1 MLDDIISKFSENKKL
16 DKFEFALRPNHNIDN
31 PFTNISLNII
41 DNLKQSI
48 DKTDKSTIAAV
59 LLDEAEENINFSYK
73 IYSQIVDMK
82 PEEEGLLF
90 KARLLEILD
99 EIEDEHNYDGD
110 PFTDLLNFTGILTNI
125 TENKINNDKLKN
137 AFIITMLLFETMEE
151 MRIRN
156 IHVPYT
162 LEFREYIL
170 NNQLTMLH
178 VICARALQANDKSI
192 NNFIINEV
200 LQYISRFAFNKNI
213 DLCFDMLYFI
223 SLLSDDESA
232 EIITSIADELKKH
245 SPYAASKMLVNYVNA
260 GIIYAGDDSNKVIDF
275 TCKNINNIHLI
286 NNIVYTCLLTD
297 DAVCAEK
304 ILEYF
309 VSGKKITKKL
319 KLSFYQQL
327 QVVYSVLQNE
337 KKYAETAKERF
348 ALGDINAYFDAVDAY
363 TSLGLYNI
371 VKDELHSIAC
381 KKMPIYEYC
390 YLLAVH
396 KEYGLLIERF
406 KMIKSIKD
414 TKDAIKFMDDKGIA
428 IYDNNTNKELLHI
441 LSEKAANNTN
451 LAQHV
456 QSLLS
461 LITV

>member
-1 MLDDIISKFSENKKL
+1 
-16 DKFEFALRPNHNIDN
+16 
-31 PFTNISLNII
+31 
-41 DNLKQSI
+41 
-48 DKTDKSTIAAV
+48 
-59 LLDEAEENINFSYK
+59 
-73 IYSQIVDMK
+73 MK

-99 EIEDEHNYDGD
+99 EIEDEHNDDGD
-110 PFTDLLNFTGILTNI
+110 PFADLLNFTGILTNI

-156 IHVPYT
+156 IHVPYI

-275 TCKNINNIHLI
+275 TCKNINNIHII

-363 TSLGLYNI
+363 TSLGLYNN

>member
-16 DKFEFALRPNHNIDN
+16 DKFEFSLRPNHDIDN

-82 PEEEGLLF
+82 PEAEGLLF

-99 EIEDEHNYDGD
+99 EIEDEHNDDGD
-110 PFTDLLNFTGILTNI
+110 PFADLLNFTGILTNI

-156 IHVPYT
+156 IHVPYI

>member
-31 PFTNISLNII
+31 PFTNISLNIT

-137 AFIITMLLFETMEE
+137 AFIITMLLFGTMEE

-178 VICARALQANDKSI
+178 A
-192 NNFIINEV
+192 
-200 LQYISRFAFNKNI
+200 
-213 DLCFDMLYFI
+213 
-223 SLLSDDESA
+223 
-232 EIITSIADELKKH
+232 
-245 SPYAASKMLVNYVNA
+245 
-260 GIIYAGDDSNKVIDF
+260 
-275 TCKNINNIHLI
+275 
-286 NNIVYTCLLTD
+286 
-297 DAVCAEK
+297 
-304 ILEYF
+304 
-309 VSGKKITKKL
+309 
-319 KLSFYQQL
+319 
-327 QVVYSVLQNE
+327 
-337 KKYAETAKERF
+337 
-348 ALGDINAYFDAVDAY
+348 
-363 TSLGLYNI
+363 
-371 VKDELHSIAC
+371 
-381 KKMPIYEYC
+381 
-390 YLLAVH
+390 
-396 KEYGLLIERF
+396 
-406 KMIKSIKD
+406 
-414 TKDAIKFMDDKGIA
+414 
-428 IYDNNTNKELLHI
+428 
-441 LSEKAANNTN
+441 
-451 LAQHV
+451 LAQ
-456 QSLLS
+456 
-461 LITV
+461 ITCSIVS

>member
-16 DKFEFALRPNHNIDN
+16 DKFEFSLRPNHDIDN

-110 PFTDLLNFTGILTNI
+110 PFADLLNFTGILTNI

-156 IHVPYT
+156 IHVPYI

-275 TCKNINNIHLI
+275 TCKNINNIHII

-363 TSLGLYNI
+363 TSLGLYNN

-390 YLLAVH
+390 YLLAEH

-414 TKDAIKFMDDKGIA
+414 TKDAINFMDDKGIA

>member
-16 DKFEFALRPNHNIDN
+16 DKFEFSLRPNHDIDN

-99 EIEDEHNYDGD
+99 EIEDEHNDDGD
-110 PFTDLLNFTGILTNI
+110 PFADLLNFTGILTNI

-156 IHVPYT
+156 IHVPYI

-260 GIIYAGDDSNKVIDF
+260 GVIYAGDDSNKVIDF

-309 VSGKKITKKL
+309 ISGKKITKKL

-363 TSLGLYNI
+363 TSLGLYNN

-390 YLLAVH
+390 YLLAEH

-414 TKDAIKFMDDKGIA
+414 TKDAINFMDDKGIA

>member
-16 DKFEFALRPNHNIDN
+16 DKFEFSLRPNHDIDN

-99 EIEDEHNYDGD
+99 EIEDEHNYDGN

-223 SLLSDDESA
+223 SLISDDESA

-260 GIIYAGDDSNKVIDF
+260 GIIYTGDDSNKIVDF

-363 TSLGLYNI
+363 TSLGLYNN

-390 YLLAVH
+390 YLLAEH

>member
-16 DKFEFALRPNHNIDN
+16 DKFEFSLRPNHDIDN
-31 PFTNISLNII
+31 PFTNISLNIT

-110 PFTDLLNFTGILTNI
+110 PFADLLNFTGILTNI

-363 TSLGLYNI
+363 TSLGLYNN

-390 YLLAVH
+390 YLLAEH
-396 KEYGLLIERF
+396 KEYGLLVERF

>member
-1 MLDDIISKFSENKKL
+1 
-16 DKFEFALRPNHNIDN
+16 
-31 PFTNISLNII
+31 
-41 DNLKQSI
+41 
-48 DKTDKSTIAAV
+48 
-59 LLDEAEENINFSYK
+59 
-73 IYSQIVDMK
+73 
-82 PEEEGLLF
+82 
-90 KARLLEILD
+90 
-99 EIEDEHNYDGD
+99 
-110 PFTDLLNFTGILTNI
+110 
-125 TENKINNDKLKN
+125 
-137 AFIITMLLFETMEE
+137 
-151 MRIRN
+151 
-156 IHVPYT
+156 
-162 LEFREYIL
+162 
-170 NNQLTMLH
+170 
-178 VICARALQANDKSI
+178 
-192 NNFIINEV
+192 
-200 LQYISRFAFNKNI
+200 
-213 DLCFDMLYFI
+213 
-223 SLLSDDESA
+223 
-232 EIITSIADELKKH
+232 
-245 SPYAASKMLVNYVNA
+245 MLVNYVNA
-260 GIIYAGDDSNKVIDF
+260 GIIYTGDDSNKIVDF

-363 TSLGLYNI
+363 TSLGLYNN

-390 YLLAVH
+390 YLLAEH

>member
-16 DKFEFALRPNHNIDN
+16 DKFEFSLRPNHDIDN

-99 EIEDEHNYDGD
+99 EIEDEHNDDGD
-110 PFTDLLNFTGILTNI
+110 PFADLLNFTGILTNI

-156 IHVPYT
+156 IHVPYI
-162 LEFREYIL
+162 LEFRKYIL

-363 TSLGLYNI
+363 TSLGLYNN

>member
-99 EIEDEHNYDGD
+99 EIEDEHNDDGD
-110 PFTDLLNFTGILTNI
+110 PFADLLNFTGILTNI

-156 IHVPYT
+156 IHMPYI

-363 TSLGLYNI
+363 TSLGLYNN

-390 YLLAVH
+390 YLLAEH

>member
-16 DKFEFALRPNHNIDN
+16 DKFEFSLRPNHDIDN

-99 EIEDEHNYDGD
+99 EIEDEHNDDGD
-110 PFTDLLNFTGILTNI
+110 PFADLLNFTGILTNI

-156 IHVPYT
+156 IHVPYI

-309 VSGKKITKKL
+309 ISGKKITKKL

-363 TSLGLYNI
+363 TSLGLYNN

-390 YLLAVH
+390 YLLAEH

-414 TKDAIKFMDDKGIA
+414 TKDAINFMDDKGIA

>member
-31 PFTNISLNII
+31 PFTNISLNIT

-414 TKDAIKFMDDKGIA
+414 TKDAIKFMDDRGIA

>member
-1 MLDDIISKFSENKKL
+1 
-16 DKFEFALRPNHNIDN
+16 
-31 PFTNISLNII
+31 
-41 DNLKQSI
+41 
-48 DKTDKSTIAAV
+48 
-59 LLDEAEENINFSYK
+59 
-73 IYSQIVDMK
+73 MK

-99 EIEDEHNYDGD
+99 EIEDEHNDDGD
-110 PFTDLLNFTGILTNI
+110 PFADLLNFTGILTNI

-156 IHVPYT
+156 IHVPYI
-162 LEFREYIL
+162 LEFRKYIL

-304 ILEYF
+304 ILKYF

-363 TSLGLYNI
+363 TSLGLYNN

-390 YLLAVH
+390 YLLAEH

-414 TKDAIKFMDDKGIA
+414 TKDAINFMDDKGIA

>member
-16 DKFEFALRPNHNIDN
+16 DKFEFSLRPNHDIDN

-99 EIEDEHNYDGD
+99 EIEDEHNDDGD
-110 PFTDLLNFTGILTNI
+110 PFADLLNFTGILTNI

-156 IHVPYT
+156 IHVPYI

-363 TSLGLYNI
+363 TSLGLYNN

-390 YLLAVH
+390 YLLAEH

-414 TKDAIKFMDDKGIA
+414 TKDAINFMDDKGIA

>member
-99 EIEDEHNYDGD
+99 EIEDEHNDDGD
-110 PFTDLLNFTGILTNI
+110 PFADLLNFTGILTNI

-363 TSLGLYNI
+363 TSLGLYNN

-390 YLLAVH
+390 YLLAEH

-414 TKDAIKFMDDKGIA
+414 TKDAINFMDDKGIA

>member
-16 DKFEFALRPNHNIDN
+16 DKFEFALRPNHDIDN
-31 PFTNISLNII
+31 PFTNISLNIT

>member
-16 DKFEFALRPNHNIDN
+16 DKFEFSLRPNHDIDN

-48 DKTDKSTIAAV
+48 DKTDKSTIATV

-82 PEEEGLLF
+82 PEAEGLLF

-99 EIEDEHNYDGD
+99 EIEDEHNDDGD
-110 PFTDLLNFTGILTNI
+110 PFADLLNFTGILTNI

-156 IHVPYT
+156 IHVPYI

-363 TSLGLYNI
+363 TSLGLYNN

-390 YLLAVH
+390 YLLAEH

-414 TKDAIKFMDDKGIA
+414 TKDAINFMDDKGIA

>member
-16 DKFEFALRPNHNIDN
+16 DKFEFSLRPNHDIDN

-41 DNLKQSI
+41 GNLKQSI

-99 EIEDEHNYDGD
+99 EIEDEHNYDGN

-223 SLLSDDESA
+223 SLISDDESA

-260 GIIYAGDDSNKVIDF
+260 GIIYTGDDSNKIVDF

-363 TSLGLYNI
+363 TSLGLYNN

-390 YLLAVH
+390 YLLAEH

>member
-16 DKFEFALRPNHNIDN
+16 DKFEFSLRPNHDIDN

-59 LLDEAEENINFSYK
+59 LLDEAEENVNFSYK
-73 IYSQIVDMK
+73 IYSQIVDIK
-82 PEEEGLLF
+82 PEAEGLLF

-99 EIEDEHNYDGD
+99 EIEDEHNDDGD
-110 PFTDLLNFTGILTNI
+110 PFADLLNFTGILTNI

-156 IHVPYT
+156 IHVPYI

-200 LQYISRFAFNKNI
+200 LQYISRFAFNNNI
-213 DLCFDMLYFI
+213 HLCFDMLYFI

>member
-16 DKFEFALRPNHNIDN
+16 DKFEFSLRPNHDIDN
-31 PFTNISLNII
+31 PFTNISLNIT

-309 VSGKKITKKL
+309 VSGKKTTKKL

-363 TSLGLYNI
+363 TSLGLYNNI
-371 VKDELHSIAC
+371 KDELHSIAC

-390 YLLAVH
+390 YLLAEH

>member
-16 DKFEFALRPNHNIDN
+16 DKFEFSLRPNHDIDN
-31 PFTNISLNII
+31 PFTNISLNIT

-110 PFTDLLNFTGILTNI
+110 PFADLLNFTGILTNI

-223 SLLSDDESA
+223 SLISDDESA

-363 TSLGLYNI
+363 TSLGLYNN

-390 YLLAVH
+390 YLLAEH

>member
-16 DKFEFALRPNHNIDN
+16 DTFEFSLRPNHDIDN

-73 IYSQIVDMK
+73 IYSQIVDIK

-110 PFTDLLNFTGILTNI
+110 PFADLLNFTGILTNI

-156 IHVPYT
+156 IHVPYI

-363 TSLGLYNI
+363 TSLGLYNN

>member
-16 DKFEFALRPNHNIDN
+16 DKFEFSLRPNHDIDN
-31 PFTNISLNII
+31 PFTNISLNIT

-110 PFTDLLNFTGILTNI
+110 PFADLLNFTGILTNI

-200 LQYISRFAFNKNI
+200 LQYISRFSFNKNI

-363 TSLGLYNI
+363 TSLGLYNN

-390 YLLAVH
+390 YLLAEH
-396 KEYGLLIERF
+396 KEYGLLVERF

>member
-99 EIEDEHNYDGD
+99 EIEDEHNDDGD
-110 PFTDLLNFTGILTNI
+110 PFADLLNFTGILTNI

-223 SLLSDDESA
+223 SLLSNDESA

>member
-16 DKFEFALRPNHNIDN
+16 DKFEFSLRPNHDIDN

-41 DNLKQSI
+41 DNLKHSI
-48 DKTDKSTIAAV
+48 EKTDKSTIAAV

-125 TENKINNDKLKN
+125 TENKVNNDKLKN

-178 VICARALQANDKSI
+178 VICARALQDNDKSI
-192 NNFIINEV
+192 NNFIINEI

-232 EIITSIADELKKH
+232 EIITSIAEELKKH
-245 SPYAASKMLVNYVNA
+245 SPYAAPKMLVNYVNA
-260 GIIYAGDDSNKVIDF
+260 GIIYAGDDSNKVVDF
-275 TCKNINNIHLI
+275 TCKNINNVHLI

-309 VSGKKITKKL
+309 VSGKKIPKKL

-327 QVVYSVLQNE
+327 QVVYSVLQDE

-363 TSLGLYNI
+363 TSLGLYNN

-381 KKMPIYEYC
+381 KKMPLYEYC
-390 YLLAVH
+390 YLLAEH
-396 KEYGLLIERF
+396 KEYGFLIERF

-441 LSEKAANNTN
+441 LSDKTANNTN

-456 QSLLS
+456 QSLLN

>member
-16 DKFEFALRPNHNIDN
+16 DKFEFSLRPNHDIDN

-99 EIEDEHNYDGD
+99 EIEDEHNDDGD
-110 PFTDLLNFTGILTNI
+110 PFADLLNFTGILTNI

-156 IHVPYT
+156 IHVPYI
-162 LEFREYIL
+162 LEFRKYIL

>member
-16 DKFEFALRPNHNIDN
+16 NKFEFSLRPNHDIDN
-31 PFTNISLNII
+31 PFTNISLNIT

-223 SLLSDDESA
+223 SLISDDESA

-286 NNIVYTCLLTD
+286 NNIAYTCLLTD

-363 TSLGLYNI
+363 TSLGLYNN

-390 YLLAVH
+390 YLLAEH

-414 TKDAIKFMDDKGIA
+414 TKDAINFMDDKGIA

>member
-16 DKFEFALRPNHNIDN
+16 DKFEFSLRPNHDIDN

-110 PFTDLLNFTGILTNI
+110 PFADLLNFTGILTNI

-156 IHVPYT
+156 IHVPYI

-363 TSLGLYNI
+363 TSLGLYNN

-390 YLLAVH
+390 YLLAEH

>member
-16 DKFEFALRPNHNIDN
+16 DKFEFSLRPNHDIDN

-110 PFTDLLNFTGILTNI
+110 PFADLLNFTGILTNI

-156 IHVPYT
+156 IHVPYI

-363 TSLGLYNI
+363 TSLGLYNN

-390 YLLAVH
+390 YLLAEH

-414 TKDAIKFMDDKGIA
+414 TKDAINFMDDKGIA

>member
-1 MLDDIISKFSENKKL
+1 
-16 DKFEFALRPNHNIDN
+16 
-31 PFTNISLNII
+31 
-41 DNLKQSI
+41 
-48 DKTDKSTIAAV
+48 
-59 LLDEAEENINFSYK
+59 
-73 IYSQIVDMK
+73 
-82 PEEEGLLF
+82 
-90 KARLLEILD
+90 
-99 EIEDEHNYDGD
+99 
-110 PFTDLLNFTGILTNI
+110 
-125 TENKINNDKLKN
+125 
-137 AFIITMLLFETMEE
+137 MLLFETMEE

-156 IHVPYT
+156 IHVPYI

-363 TSLGLYNI
+363 TSLGLYNN

>member
-16 DKFEFALRPNHNIDN
+16 DKFEFSLRPNHDIDN

-99 EIEDEHNYDGD
+99 EIEDEHNDDGD
-110 PFTDLLNFTGILTNI
+110 PFADLLNFTGILTNI

-156 IHVPYT
+156 IHVPYI
-162 LEFREYIL
+162 LEFRKYIL

-309 VSGKKITKKL
+309 ISGKKITKKL

-363 TSLGLYNI
+363 TSLGLYNN

-390 YLLAVH
+390 YLLAEH

-414 TKDAIKFMDDKGIA
+414 TKDAINFMDDKGIA

>member
-31 PFTNISLNII
+31 PFTNISLNIT

-137 AFIITMLLFETMEE
+137 AFIITMLLFGTMEE

-414 TKDAIKFMDDKGIA
+414 TKDAIKFMDDRGIA

>member
-16 DKFEFALRPNHNIDN
+16 DKFEFSLRPNHDIDN

-99 EIEDEHNYDGD
+99 EIEDEHNDDGD
-110 PFTDLLNFTGILTNI
+110 PFADLLNFTGILTNI

-156 IHVPYT
+156 IHVPYI

-275 TCKNINNIHLI
+275 TCKNINNIHII

-363 TSLGLYNI
+363 TSLGLYNN

>member
-16 DKFEFALRPNHNIDN
+16 DKFEFSLRPNHDIDN

-99 EIEDEHNYDGD
+99 EIEDEHNDDGD
-110 PFTDLLNFTGILTNI
+110 PFADLLNFTGILTNI

-156 IHVPYT
+156 IHVPYI
-162 LEFREYIL
+162 LEFRKYIL

-363 TSLGLYNI
+363 TSLGLYNN

-390 YLLAVH
+390 YLLAEH

-414 TKDAIKFMDDKGIA
+414 TKDAINFMDDKGIA

>member
-16 DKFEFALRPNHNIDN
+16 DKFEFSLRPNHDIDN

-99 EIEDEHNYDGD
+99 EIEDEHNYDGN

-223 SLLSDDESA
+223 SLISDDESA

-260 GIIYAGDDSNKVIDF
+260 GIIYTGDDSNKIVDF

-363 TSLGLYNI
+363 TSLGLYNN

-390 YLLAVH
+390 YLLAEH

-456 QSLLS
+456 QSLLR